1 MPVTMSEAEFQIW
14 ESVQPIRFEL
24 VDGRPK
30 RLTDAEQASS
40 RLTRTR
46 QVAKRVFGDTAR
58 ARAWMATTQAVLGGV
73 EPNAI
78 VAGSEAG
85 CQIVLRTLVTESR
98 TRELADG

>member
-24 VDGRPK
+24 ADGRPK

-40 RLTRTR
+40 RLTRTG
-46 QVAKRVFGDTAR
+46 QIAKRVFGDTAR
-58 ARAWMATTQAVLGGV
+58 ARTWMATIQAVLGGV

-78 VAGSEAG
+78 VARSEED
-85 CQIVLRTLVTESR
+85 CQIILRTLVAKGRSR
-98 TRELADG
+98 EVADG